1 MTTNMKQ
8 TFSAILF
15 LVGMF
20 FVTNA
25 QNKEM
30 MAGFQTDMNNLF
42 EQVFTA
48 PTDNE
53 RYNANEQL
61 LVVMEEALLQ
71 PKSFDWK
78 WELRKGVSVLTS
90 DDDKFRIFTWAVVR
104 DDGDMECFGYIQ
116 VLNENADVYEISV
129 LNDMSD
135 EIFNA
140 DETPLTETN
149 WFGCIYTD
157 LITTKYDGKYF
168 YTLLGWNGG
177 DAIMQY
183 RVIEPVYFKRNS
195 TRPSFG
201 QMIFR
206 NGKDANKN
214 LRRIILRY
222 GKDANINLKYDDQ
235 FVVTK
240 ERIKVK
246 QDGRMVNQELEKE
259 TPQRMIVFDKVGPR
273 VQGMEGLYQ
282 YYVPTGEECG
292 YLFDKGRWV
301 LKPNVHCKLDKNK
314 KLDVI
319 IDNDT
324 PSNYQKAEPRYR
336 VK

>member
-1 MTTNMKQ
+1 MFMKR
-8 TFSAILF
+8 ILF
-15 LVGMF
+15 AIILSLSFCGLAD
-20 FVTNA
+20 A

-30 MAGFQTDMNNLF
+30 MSNFQNELNELF
-42 EQVFTA
+42 DLVFTA

-61 LVVMEEALLQ
+61 MVLMEEALLQ
-71 PKSFDWK
+71 PKSFNWEWK
-78 WELRKGVSVLTS
+78 LPKMVSVLTS
-90 DDDKFRIFTWAVVR
+90 KDNKFRVFTWAVLR
-104 DDGDMECFGYIQ
+104 DDGEFECFGYMQ
-116 VLNENADVYEISV
+116 VLNENADLYEISV
-129 LNDMSD
+129 LKDMSD
-135 EIFNA
+135 EIFNP
-140 DETPLTETN
+140 DETALTDNN

-157 LITTKYDGKYF
+157 LITTKHEGKYF

-177 DAIMQY
+177 NAIMQY
-183 RVIEPVYFKRNS
+183 RVIEPVYFKKNS
-195 TRPSFG
+195 THPSFG

-206 NGKDANKN
+206 NGKDGNRN

-222 GKDANINLKYDDQ
+222 SKDVNVNLRYDDQ
-235 FVVTK
+235 FVITK

-246 QDGRMVNQELEKE
+246 QDGRMVNQELERE
-259 TPQRMIVFDKVGPR
+259 TPERMIVFDKVGPR

-292 YLFDKGRWV
+292 YLFEKGRWV
-301 LKPNVHCKLDKNK
+301 LMPNVHCKLEKNK

-319 IDNDT
+319 INNND
-324 PSNYQKAEPRYR
+324 PSVYQKKDPGYI